1 MQAAGAVIVDLDVP
15 ELEGLR
21 VSGAPLINLE
31 AMAFHE
37 PWLRTRRQDYG
48 EFPRYR
54 LLVAYAYGPAAYI
67 QAQQARARL
76 RATLDRL
83 WEQVDYLSTPALA
96 YGAPPLGEARSNTRF
111 MLPFNALG
119 WPAVVVPTGLT
130 EDGRPLATQVI
141 GRPGDEAGVLRA
153 GRAIERVG
161 LWVGKRPAGAWGW
174 GLGAGG

>member
-1 MQAAGAVIVDLDVP
+1 MIVDLDVP

-31 AMAFHE
+31 AVAFHE

-54 LLVAYAYGPAAYI
+54 LLVAYAYGPAASI

-76 RATLDRL
+76 RATLDHL

-119 WPAVVVPTGLT
+119 WPALVVPTGLT
-130 EDGRPLATQVI
+130 DDGRPLATQVI
-141 GRPGDEAGVLRA
+141 GRPWDEAGVLRA
-153 GRAIERVG
+153 GRAIERAG
-161 LWVGKRPAGAWGW
+161 LWVGKHPAGC
-174 GLGAGG
+174 